1 MDRVSRFSMPS
12 RAMRAGVFADL
23 EKAIAERR
31 AAGGDLVPLQIG
43 DTHRAPPDVARI
55 ERAIE
60 GAADGALYAYGATA
74 GMPELRE
81 ALAAHTRKL
90 GRAHEGATEAH
101 VLVGV
106 GATHALSCVA
116 RVVLDAGDD
125 VLVATP
131 YWPLTH
137 GIVTQTGAR
146 VVEVPLTSAL
156 YDDESLDAGELMA
169 RAATPATRALYV
181 ISPNNPDG
189 KVLSRRHSEELARF
203 AVERDLWV
211 FSDEVYADYT
221 YGGEHVSLARF
232 PGMSERTL
240 TAYSFSKSHALA
252 GARMGYVVGPPDV
265 ITAARKVSVH
275 TAFNVPVAMQRV
287 ALAALSSGDAWIHEA
302 KREYQDARDAAAKA
316 LEGSGVKFHLAE
328 GGVYL
333 FLDFADVLGG
343 RPLKDLLEVA
353 IRTGVLLAP
362 GESFGAAHATCA
374 RLCYTSVP
382 VPRML
387 EGVARLRSAIEEFTR
402 AR

>member
-1 MDRVSRFSMPS
+1 
-12 RAMRAGVFADL
+12 MRAGVFAEL
-23 EKAIAERR
+23 EAAILARR
-31 AAGGDLVPLQIG
+31 AAGGDIVPLHIG
-43 DTHRAPPDVARI
+43 DTHRAPPEPARI

-60 GAADGALYAYGATA
+60 GANPDALYAYGATA
-74 GMPELRE
+74 GLLELRS
-81 ALAAHTRKL
+81 ALAAYAKSR

-146 VVEVPLTSAL
+146 VIEVPLTSAL
-156 YDDESLDAGELMA
+156 YADPTLDAGEILA
-169 RAATPATRALYV
+169 RAATPKTRAVYV

-189 KVLSRRHSEELARF
+189 KVLSRKHADQIARF
-203 AVERDLWV
+203 AIERDLWV

-221 YGGEHVSLARF
+221 YGVEATSLARL
-232 PGMSERTL
+232 PGMAERTF

-252 GARMGYVVGPPDV
+252 GARVGWVVGPTDA
-265 ITAARKVSVH
+265 IAAARKVSVH

-287 ALAALSSGDAWIHEA
+287 ALAALASGDAWIAEA
-302 KREYQDARDAAAKA
+302 RADYLHARDAAAKA
-316 LEGSGVKFHLAE
+316 LEGSGAKFSLAE

-333 FLDFADVLGG
+333 FVDFSDVLRGK
-343 RPLKDLLEVA
+343 PLKELLEIA
-353 IRTGVLLAP
+353 IGNGVLVAP

-374 RLCYTSVP
+374 RVCYTSVP

-387 EGVARLRSAIEEFTR
+387 EGLARLRAAMETVKN

>member
-1 MDRVSRFSMPS
+1 MASVNRFSQPS
-12 RAMRAGVFADL
+12 RSMRAGVFADL
-23 EKAIAERR
+23 EKAIAARR

-43 DTHRAPPDVARI
+43 DTHRAPPASARI

-60 GAADGALYAYGATA
+60 GAAESALYAYGATA

-81 ALAAHTRKL
+81 ALAAYARRR

-146 VVEVPLTSAL
+146 VVEVPLTSVL
-156 YDDESLDAGELMA
+156 YDDESLDAGELFA
-169 RAATPATRALYV
+169 RAVTPTTRAIYV

-189 KVLSRRHSEELARF
+189 KVLSRKHAEQIARF
-203 AVERDLWV
+203 AVARDLWV

-221 YGGEHVSLARF
+221 YSREPTSLARL
-232 PGMSERTL
+232 PGMAERTL

-252 GARMGYVVGPPDV
+252 GARVGWVVGPADV
-265 ITAARKVSVH
+265 IAAARKVSVH
-275 TAFNVPVAMQRV
+275 TAFNVPVAMQHV
-287 ALAALSSGDAWIHEA
+287 ALAALASGDAWIDEA
-302 KREYQDARDAAAKA
+302 RNEYRAARDAAAKA
-316 LEGSGVKFHLAE
+316 LEGSGATFSLAE

-333 FLDFADVLGG
+333 FVDFADVLGD
-343 RPLKDLLEVA
+343 RPLKDLLEIA
-353 IRTGVLLAP
+353 IQEGVLLAP

-387 EGVARLRSAIEEFTR
+387 EGIARLRRAIEKLKN

>member
-1 MDRVSRFSMPS
+1 
-12 RAMRAGVFADL
+12 MRAGVFADL
-23 EKAIAERR
+23 EKAIAARR

-43 DTHRAPPDVARI
+43 DTHRAPPAAAKI
-55 ERAIE
+55 QRAIE
-60 GAADGALYAYGATA
+60 GATESALYAYGATA

-81 ALAAHTRKL
+81 ALATYARSH

-137 GIVTQTGAR
+137 GIITQTGAR
-146 VVEVPLTSAL
+146 VVEVPLTSML
-156 YDDESLDAGELMA
+156 YEDESLDAGELFA
-169 RAATPATRALYV
+169 RAATPATRAVYV

-189 KVLSRRHSEELARF
+189 KVLSRKHAEQIARF
-203 AVERDLWV
+203 AIERDLWV

-221 YGGEHVSLARF
+221 YMGEHTSLARL
-232 PGMSERTL
+232 PRMAERTL

-252 GARMGYVVGPPDV
+252 GARIGWVVGPADV

-275 TAFNVPVAMQRV
+275 TAFNVPVAMQHV
-287 ALAALSSGDAWIHEA
+287 ALAALASGDAWIDEA
-302 KREYQDARDAAAKA
+302 RNEYRGARDAAAKA
-316 LEGSGVKFHLAE
+316 LRDSSVKFSLAE

-333 FLDFADVLGG
+333 FLDFARVLGD

-353 IRTGVLLAP
+353 IDKGVLLAP

-387 EGVARLRSAIEEFTR
+387 EGVARLLDAVETFTR
-402 AR
+402 VR